1 MTSGQRGV
9 GMKLSKFDRER
20 TKYEKRKKRN
30 ITDDEFDRILR
41 RRRVSQWIGDVLA
54 LIIGL
59 AMIAEWPAAWI
70 GPFTTYMG
78 WAFVVLILAS
88 LLRDALTGEG
98 TFYRLN
104 RASSGE

>member
-1 MTSGQRGV
+1 
-9 GMKLSKFDRER
+9 MKLSKFDREK

-30 ITDDEFDRILR
+30 TTVDEFDRILR
-41 RRRVSQWIGDVLA
+41 KRRVSQWIGDVLA
-54 LIIGL
+54 FIVGL

-104 RASSGE
+104 RESLGE